1 MFRARSWVLRAGV
14 TALLLVSLCA
24 GTVALPHA
32 EGLDDFACA
41 PILVSHDESAHHIS
55 EAPASSDVDRQH
67 CFLCHSL
74 RSFYPGLD
82 EFVQHD
88 GALYTEQLHTAPFS
102 FADRL
107 NWSLVPG
114 RAPPA

>member
-1 MFRARSWVLRAGV
+1 MFRAKSWVLRAGV
-14 TALLLVSLCA
+14 AGLLLVSLCA
-24 GTVALPHA
+24 GTVAPPHA

-41 PILVSHDESAHHIS
+41 PIFVSHDESAHYIG
-55 EAPASSDVDRQH
+55 EAPTSSGVAEQH

-74 RSFYPGLD
+74 RSFYPRLD
-82 EFVQHD
+82 QFVQYD
-88 GALYTEQLHTAPFS
+88 GALHTEQLHTAPFA